1 MSRIRVTNTCKH
13 DTYHMWNFY
22 ILPSLELWKD
32 NMSEWED
39 GGSIILTF
47 RLVILVFKIFV
58 TSLLLSVK

>member
-1 MSRIRVTNTCKH
+1 MNTCKH

-39 GGSIILTF
+39 GGSIVLTF
-47 RLVILVFKIFV
+47 CWLCWSIDFYIR
-58 TSLLLSVK
+58 